1 MAKDFCHPKVVAG
14 YDQHIR
20 QLIPG
25 YELMHAQVRAT
36 LTVQLAAEAHI
47 LVVGCGTG
55 YEIEYLLAD
64 FPEIQI
70 IAVDPSLT
78 MLEKAQQKMAEHAG
92 KSRVNWIH
100 GTTANL
106 NPEAQFDAALCL
118 LVAHFITNQQKPE
131 FFQQIYQHLKP
142 KAYLM
147 TYDMLLPSHVNELK
161 TLQHLC
167 QVQGLSVRQSEQM
180 LERLKDDFALVSP
193 QDYCTILKDV
203 GFEQVFTYMQ
213 VINYFGFLAQK

>member
-14 YDQHIR
+14 YDEHIV

-25 YELMHAQVRAT
+25 YALMHAQVRAT
-36 LTVQLAAEAHI
+36 LTVQLTAEAHI

-64 FPEIQI
+64 FPKIHI
-70 IAVDPSLT
+70 TAVDPSLN
-78 MLEKAQQKMAEHAG
+78 MLQKAQQKIAEHADS
-92 KSRVNWIH
+92 SRVNWLL
-100 GTTANL
+100 GTTADL
-106 NPEAQFDAALCL
+106 KPEAQFDAALCL
-118 LVAHFITNQQKPE
+118 LVAHFIANDQKTE

-147 TYDMLLPSHVNELK
+147 TYDMLLPSHANELK
-161 TLQHLC
+161 ILQHLC

-180 LERLKDDFALVSP
+180 LERLEDDFALITP
-193 QDYCTILKDV
+193 QQYCDTLLKV
-203 GFEQVFTYMQ
+203 GFNSIQTYLQ

>member
-14 YDQHIR
+14 YDDHIR

-36 LTVQLAAEAHI
+36 LSVHLPAHAHI
-47 LVVGCGTG
+47 LIVGCGTG

-70 IAVDPSLT
+70 TAVDPSLS
-78 MLEKAQQKMAEHAG
+78 MLQKAQQKMVEYAG

-100 GTTANL
+100 GTTADL
-106 NPEAQFDAALCL
+106 KLEAQFDAALCL

-142 KAYLM
+142 KACLM
-147 TYDMLLPSHVNELK
+147 T
-161 TLQHLC
+161 
-167 QVQGLSVRQSEQM
+167 
-180 LERLKDDFALVSP
+180 
-193 QDYCTILKDV
+193 
-203 GFEQVFTYMQ
+203 
-213 VINYFGFLAQK
+213 